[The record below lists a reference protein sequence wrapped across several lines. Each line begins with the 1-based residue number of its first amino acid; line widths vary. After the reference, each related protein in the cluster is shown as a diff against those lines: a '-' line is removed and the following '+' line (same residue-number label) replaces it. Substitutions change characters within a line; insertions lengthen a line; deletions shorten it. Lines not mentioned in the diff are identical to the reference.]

1 VVNCLYIN
9 PDNGHYWVVD
19 YRIFN
24 QDGDGKS
31 KLDHVREMLL
41 GIVCNKNMA
50 FNRVLFDSWYATK
63 NLMLLVESL
72 GKIYYCPLK
81 NNRQVDDSD
90 GLLPYARVDDL
101 HWSTHKCRNGK
112 IIKIKGFPKERKVKL
127 FRIEVSSSRTDRVVS
142 NDLNQ
147 NSTQGVQDACALRWK
162 IEQFHRELKQL
173 AGMEKFQCRKAR
185 IQRNH
190 IICAVLVW
198 TRLAAIARQAC
209 TTIYKVKNQML
220 SHYLRQ
226 ELRSPC
232 VRMKR
237 IA

>member
-1 VVNCLYIN
+1 LNHCVKYTI
-9 PDNGHYWVVD
+9 
-19 YRIFN
+19 
-24 QDGDGKS
+24 S
-31 KLDHVREMLL
+31 
-41 GIVCNKNMA
+41 
-50 FNRVLFDSWYATK
+50 
-63 NLMLLVESL
+63 
-72 GKIYYCPLK
+72 PLK
-81 NNRQVDDSD
+81 SNRQVDDSD
-90 GLLPYARVDDL
+90 GLLPYARVNGL
-101 HWSTHKCRNGK
+101 HWSAHECRYGK
-112 IIKIKGFPKERKVKL
+112 IIKIKGFPKEHKVKL
-127 FRIEVSSSRTDRVVS
+127 FWVEASASRTDWVVS

-147 NSTQGVQDACALRWK
+147 NSTQGVQDTCALRWK

-173 AGMEKFQCRKAR
+173 TGVEKCQCCKAR

-190 IICAVLVW
+190 IACAVLAW
-198 TRLAAIARQAC
+198 ARLAAIARQAC